1 MQTAAKKADL
11 RDEETNASDDA
22 ARPGQTKNRDDGA
35 FIVPFPT
42 SYRPATAEELEE
54 MWDNVPI

>member
-1 MQTAAKKADL
+1 MQTAAKKARL

-22 ARPGQTKNRDDGA
+22 ARLDQTRDRDDGA
-35 FIVPFPT
+35 FVVPFPT

-54 MWDNVPI
+54 MWDNVPV